1 MSYIYIKKS
10 SSSPKTKPIVN
21 KKKKLAFL
29 FMVVGLFFFTSAVF
43 PILKFQLQ
51 YAFSFRQMINP
62 LSLKSYNGY
71 ESILETTDYTQISN
85 WFINDPTTNNN
96 KIFYNAN
103 DSISANNSISTNS
116 PISTNNSISTYLL
129 TIPKLKIKDAIVTI
143 GSMDLKKSL
152 IQYPQTTLPGQLGNT
167 VIFGHSVLPQFFN
180 PNSYL
185 TIFSTL
191 YRLEQGDEIEIKY
204 DNNQYKYIINEM
216 FEVKPTD
223 FSVLEQRFD
232 QKNLTLITCS
242 PPGTYLRRLII
253 KATLKNN

>member
-1 MSYIYIKKS
+1 MSYIYLKKS
-10 SSSPKTKPIVN
+10 PVTLKTKLVN
-21 KKKKLAFL
+21 KKKKVAFL
-29 FMVVGLFFFTSAVF
+29 FMIIGLFFFASAVF

-51 YAFSFRQMINP
+51 YSLNFQQMINP
-62 LSLKSYNGY
+62 LSFRSYNGY
-71 ESILETTDYTQISN
+71 DSILQTTDYTQISN
-85 WFINDPTTNNN
+85 WFVNDPN
-96 KIFYNAN
+96 YNSKVFFN
-103 DSISANNSISTNS
+103 PKNSISNDNANS
-116 PISTNNSISTYLL
+116 NKNLISTNNSISTYLL
-129 TIPKLKIKDAIVTI
+129 TIPKLKIKDAVVTI

-180 PNSYL
+180 PSSYL

-232 QKNLTLITCS
+232 QRNLTLITCS

-253 KATLKNN
+253 KATLVTN